1 MGIFWMFK
9 FIFLPLGFSIPL
21 LQLFFILCTLFVPI
35 LGYLY
40 ARKFRNTYC
49 EGTISFSRA
58 FLFTACMYIFAAM
71 LTAVG
76 HYIYFQFI
84 DQGFLMYRQQLNE
97 AKAMVQGELATSIDQ
112 IMIAFDTVAALTPI
126 QLTFQLISQNVFY
139 GVLLS
144 LPTAL
149 LVMRY
154 RKRTGANR
162 WTYQ

>member
-1 MGIFWMFK
+1 M
-9 FIFLPLGFSIPL
+9 
-21 LQLFFILCTLFVPI
+21 
-35 LGYLY
+35 
-40 ARKFRNTYC
+40 
-49 EGTISFSRA
+49 
-58 FLFTACMYIFAAM
+58 
-71 LTAVG
+71 
-76 HYIYFQFI
+76 
-84 DQGFLMYRQQLNE
+84 DMYRQQLNE

-154 RKRTGANR
+154 RKRTGANNEAHP
-162 WTYQ
+162 

>member
-1 MGIFWMFK
+1 MTTDRPVSIQEPSMRFGTYMGIFWMFK

-58 FLFTACMYIFAAM
+58 FLFT
-71 LTAVG
+71 
-76 HYIYFQFI
+76 
-84 DQGFLMYRQQLNE
+84 MYRQQLNE

-126 QLTFQLISQNVFY
+126 QLTFQLITQNVFY
-139 GVLLS
+139 GILLS
-144 LPTAL
+144 LPTGL

-154 RKRTGANR
+154 KK
-162 WTYQ
+162 

>member
-1 MGIFWMFK
+1 MITNKPVPIQEHAMRFGTYMGVFWIIK
-9 FIFLPLGFSIPL
+9 FAFLPLGFSFPL
-21 LQLFFILCTLFVPI
+21 LQLLFVLCTLFVPI

-40 ARKFRNTYC
+40 ARKFRNTCC
-49 EGTISFSRA
+49 EG
-58 FLFTACMYIFAAM
+58 
-71 LTAVG
+71 
-76 HYIYFQFI
+76 
-84 DQGFLMYRQQLNE
+84 MYRQQLNE

-154 RKRTGANR
+154 RKRTGANNEAHP
-162 WTYQ
+162 